1 VAEDRRTS
9 FSDLKH
15 RVVVVGGGFGGLY
28 TTRALATSPVEVMV
42 LDRTNHHLFQ
52 PLLYEVATGLLSEGM
67 IAPPL
72 RGILKYQ
79 ANARTFVANVIDLD
93 VEAREVIVVTPDYE
107 RRIVPYDS
115 LVVAAGASH
124 AYFGH
129 DEWAKFAP
137 GMKSLE
143 DARNLRSHILSAYEM
158 AELAFDP
165 AIRDSW
171 LTFVIIGA
179 GPTGVELAGQI
190 AELSHKVLPKDYRK
204 IDTRE
209 SKILLLDA
217 APAVLNAF
225 SPKLQQYT
233 KQRLEKVGVTVEV
246 NTMALDM
253 DETSITVKGPDGE
266 RRIEARTKVWAAGV
280 QANPLAALLAKAT
293 GAELDRA
300 GRVSVLPD
308 CTLPGYPEVF
318 AIGDMVSLNNLPGV
332 AQPAMQE
339 GKYVAKVITDRI
351 YDRPA
356 TKPFEY
362 FDKGSMATIGRF
374 RAVAEAFGLKMTGLL
389 AFGAWAFIHVL
400 YLIGW
405 GHRIGT
411 MIRWFWSLVLTNN
424 RGERL
429 ITLQQAHDEVVHS
442 LQRAPESSP
451 TAKDPNEGTG
461 RDAQP
466 AERPVH

>member
-1 VAEDRRTS
+1 
-9 FSDLKH
+9 
-15 RVVVVGGGFGGLY
+15 
-28 TTRALATSPVEVMV
+28 M
-42 LDRTNHHLFQ
+42 
-52 PLLYEVATGLLSEGM
+52 
-67 IAPPL
+67 
-72 RGILKYQ
+72 
-79 ANARTFVANVIDLD
+79 
-93 VEAREVIVVTPDYE
+93 
-107 RRIVPYDS
+107 
-115 LVVAAGASH
+115 
-124 AYFGH
+124 
-129 DEWAKFAP
+129 
-137 GMKSLE
+137 
-143 DARNLRSHILSAYEM
+143 
-158 AELAFDP
+158 
-165 AIRDSW
+165 
-171 LTFVIIGA
+171 
-179 GPTGVELAGQI
+179 
-190 AELSHKVLPKDYRK
+190 
-204 IDTRE
+204 
-209 SKILLLDA
+209 
-217 APAVLNAF
+217 
-225 SPKLQQYT
+225 
-233 KQRLEKVGVTVEV
+233 GVTVEV

-300 GRVSVLPD
+300 GRVNVNPD

-339 GKYVAKVITDRI
+339 GKYVAKTISDRL

-356 TKPFEY
+356 SKPFEY

-374 RAVAEAFGLKMTGLL
+374 RAVAEAFGLKMTGVL

-429 ITLQQAHDEVVHS
+429 ITLGEAHDEVSHS
-442 LQRAPESSP
+442 LERAPASPP
-451 TAKDPNEGTG
+451 TAENPNEETG
-461 RDAQP
+461 PDAQP
-466 AERPVH
+466 AERPVP

>member
-9 FSDLKH
+9 FSNLKH

-28 TTRALATSPVEVMV
+28 TTRALATSPVEVML

-93 VEAREVIVVTPDYE
+93 LGAREVIVVTPDDE

-115 LVVAAGASH
+115 LVVAAGATH

-129 DEWAKFAP
+129 DEWAEFAP

-165 AIRDSW
+165 AIRASW

-190 AELSHKVLPKDYRK
+190 AELSHRVLPKDYRK

-293 GAELDRA
+293 GAEVDRA

-318 AIGDMVSLNNLPGV
+318 AIGDMVLLNNLPGV

-339 GKYVAKVITDRI
+339 AKYVAKTISDRL

-356 TKPFEY
+356 NKPFEY

-374 RAVAEAFGLKMTGLL
+374 RAVAEAFGLKMTGVL

-429 ITLQQAHDEVVHS
+429 ITLQQAQDEVAHS
-442 LQRAPESSP
+442 LERAPASP
-451 TAKDPNEGTG
+451 PAANQSEGTG
-461 RDAQP
+461 QDAQP
-466 AERPVH
+466 AERPVP

>member
-9 FSDLKH
+9 FSGQKH
-15 RVVVVGGGFGGLY
+15 RVVIIGGGFGGLY
-28 TTRALATSPVEVMV
+28 TTRALATAPVEVML

-79 ANARTFVANVIDLD
+79 ANASTFVANVIDLD
-93 VEAREVIVVTPDYE
+93 LEAREVSVVTPDYE

-115 LVVAAGASH
+115 LVVAAGATH

-129 DEWAKFAP
+129 DEWARFAP

-165 AIRDSW
+165 AIRASW
-171 LTFVIIGA
+171 LTFVIVGA

-190 AELSHKVLPKDYRK
+190 AELSHRVLPKDYRK
-204 IDTRE
+204 IDSRE
-209 SKILLLDA
+209 AKILLLDA

-225 SPKLQQYT
+225 SPKLQLYT
-233 KQRLEKVGVTVEV
+233 KKRLEKMGVTVEV

-253 DETSITVKGPDGE
+253 DETSITVKGLDGE

-300 GRVSVLPD
+300 GRVNVNPD

-339 GKYVAKVITDRI
+339 GKYVAKTISDRL

-356 TKPFEY
+356 SKPFEY

-374 RAVAEAFGLKMTGLL
+374 RAVAEAFGLKMTGVL

-429 ITLQQAHDEVVHS
+429 ITLGEAHDEVSHS
-442 LQRAPESSP
+442 LERAPASPP
-451 TAKDPNEGTG
+451 TAENPSEETG
-461 RDAQP
+461 PDAQP
-466 AERPVH
+466 AERPVP